1 METQN
6 PLRSEL
12 GRNQE
17 GRGHDPG
24 VVQAKAAGELLR
36 WVAPEQIKQE
46 VDEGLEQRWGAQ
58 WQKALEVIKSPQ
70 EVWWPLQ
77 LSNLTSGGSSE
88 TAQVSLKGSSRE
100 GLAQALPDLP
110 GDSHRACRP
119 LGSSQPVKV
128 EVLDEEDTASFEK
141 WRQHFRQLSYQEA
154 KGPREICRRLQ
165 ELCCQWLRPEK
176 HTKERI
182 VELLILEQ
190 FLTIL
195 PRDMQN
201 WVRERGPETCAEAVV
216 LAEDFL
222 LLLQEPEKQKDQG
235 TPEEDVTNVP
245 KSEQESASPLEMQ
258 FSVEA
263 SWLEND
269 DLEKEEEPLQ
279 LGRPDLEQMGAGAKS
294 SESATVRFF
303 PGPELEEIP
312 GSQQASGMPRDSYL
326 WKLAEQAF
334 LCEDAEREGLF
345 QHRPEKCKRADSTGA
360 DFGRNFLQS
369 LEALKNQKKRLQKFK
384 CSYCRAT
391 SNIRA
396 NIVVHERIHTGEK
409 PYSCLTCSKSFSR
422 KSTLVRHKRTHTGE
436 KPYACSAC
444 GKSFSIRCNL
454 LRHERVHTGEK
465 PFQCTYCPQSFSRR
479 LMLVIH
485 EETHMDEKKL

>member
-12 GRNQE
+12 ERNQE
-17 GRGHDPG
+17 GRGYNPG
-24 VVQAKAAGELLR
+24 VIQAKAVRERLT

-46 VDEGLEQRWGAQ
+46 VDERLEQCWGAQ
-58 WQKALEVIKSPQ
+58 WQKVLKVVKSPQ
-70 EVWWPLQ
+70 EEWWPLQ
-77 LSNLTSGGSSE
+77 LSNPTSRGNSE
-88 TAQVSLKGSSRE
+88 TAQVSLKGSSGE
-100 GLAQALPDLP
+100 GLSQALPDLL
-110 GDSHRACRP
+110 GDSHQACRY

-141 WRQHFRQLSYQEA
+141 WRQHFRQLSYQAA
-154 KGPREICRRLQ
+154 KGPREICQRLQ

-195 PRDMQN
+195 PWDMQN

-222 LLLQEPEKQKDQG
+222 LLLQESEKQKDQG
-235 TPEEDVTNVP
+235 PLEEDVMNVP
-245 KSEQESASPLEMQ
+245 KSEQESASPLEVQ

-263 SWLEND
+263 SWLGND
-269 DLEKEEEPLQ
+269 MEKEEEPFQ
-279 LGRPDLEQMGAGAKS
+279 LGRPDLEQMGAGTKSLERAKM
-294 SESATVRFF
+294 RFF
-303 PGPELEEIP
+303 PGPEVEEIP
-312 GSQQASGMPRDSYL
+312 GNQQASGKPQDSYL
-326 WKLAEQAF
+326 WKLAEKAF
-334 LCEDAEREGLF
+334 LCEDAERESFF
-345 QHRPEKCKRADSTGA
+345 QHRMEKCKRANSA
-360 DFGRNFLQS
+360 RAALGRNFLQT
-369 LEALKNQKKRLQKFK
+369 LEVLKSDKKRLQKFK
-384 CSYCRAT
+384 CSYCGAT

-436 KPYACSAC
+436 KPYVCSVC

-454 LRHERVHTGEK
+454 LRHERVHAGEK
-465 PFQCTYCPQSFSRR
+465 PFQCSYCLQSFGQR
-479 LMLVIH
+479 LLLVIH
-485 EETHMDEKKL
+485 ERTHTEEKQV